1 MTRMRDVRMLAAGS
15 ALVLATVA
23 LAGCEPVDPTTTTTT
38 TTVVTP
44 ETTTTTT
51 VPDGTV
57 TPRATPE
64 ERAAAMALLGIEP
77 TPDVLALSD
86 RDLVYL
92 FSQRAT
98 WVVVKA
104 EAIRAGDGTDAEV
117 LRFIRTGLRDS
128 VAAERAHDAEIERI
142 RPERTAAA
150 AAIGVDVQAE
160 PVLLEQTDRDFVF
173 ELWSRAKGD
182 RVRAAAIAAWRG
194 SAEDQKAFITTGI
207 FEAVRQDEQ
216 DARDAAATAA
226 RIRAERE
233 PAAALVGLSVTDQ
246 PNLLVI
252 NDQNFVFK
260 LWEKAAGPKVKAG
273 ASAAFLGTAADQHAF
288 ITVGIYEANRQD
300 IKDAADAKA
309 KAEADA
315 KATKELNEAKI
326 KAGAIVGWVPTE
338 GQLLMSDA
346 SFILE
351 IMKHADPCCPA
362 VGGAAMEALGS
373 DDAAVH
379 RAFILTG
386 IYEAHQQ
393 DLDRAARGGRP

>member
-38 TTVVTP
+38 TVVTP

-51 VPDGTV
+51 VPDGTE

-77 TPDVLALSD
+77 TPDVLAKSD

-92 FSQRAT
+92 FSRRAP
-98 WVVVKA
+98 WVAVRV
-104 EAIRAGDGTDAEV
+104 EASEAWTGTDEEV
-117 LRFIRTGLRDS
+117 LQFIRSGLRES
-128 VAAERAHDAEIERI
+128 VAAAKARDDERERR

-150 AAIGVDVQAE
+150 AVVGVDIEAE
-160 PVLLEQTDRDFVF
+160 PAFLNYADKDFVF
-173 ELWSRAKGD
+173 EIGQRAGVGTHVYD
-182 RVRAAAIAAWRG
+182 AAIAAWRG
-194 SAEDQKAFITTGI
+194 TAEDQKAFITTGI
-207 FEAVRQDEQ
+207 FEAKRQDEQ

-233 PAAALVGLSVTDQ
+233 PAAALVGLSVTDK
-246 PNLLVI
+246 PSLLRMG
-252 NDQNFVFK
+252 DKDFVVE
-260 LWEKAAGPKVKAG
+260 LATKATGPKVRAG
-273 ASAAFLGTAADQHAF
+273 AIAAYYGTAEDQHAF

-362 VGGAAMEALGS
+362 VRGAAMEALGS